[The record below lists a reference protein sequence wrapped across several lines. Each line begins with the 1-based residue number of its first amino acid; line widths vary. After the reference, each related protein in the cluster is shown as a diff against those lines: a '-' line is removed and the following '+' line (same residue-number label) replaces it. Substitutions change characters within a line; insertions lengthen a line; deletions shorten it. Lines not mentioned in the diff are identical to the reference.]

1 VNYSNHPIYQRR
13 RRVALLVIGILFLL
27 VVLFLVRAC
36 GTGSEQTTEQQQEEE
51 VVNAPTVE
59 QTPRAVDEQTVSEG
73 TQEDVTVEEKTKE

>member
-1 VNYSNHPIYQRR
+1 VSYSNHPIYQRR

-36 GTGSEQTTEQQQEEE
+36 GTGSEQTEQQE

-59 QTPRAVDEQTVSEG
+59 QTPRAIDEQTVSEG
-73 TQEDVTVEEKTKE
+73 TQDVTIEEKTKE

>member
-36 GTGSEQTTEQQQEEE
+36 GTGSEQTTEQQQQEL
-51 VVNAPTVE
+51 VNAPTVE

>member
-36 GTGSEQTTEQQQEEE
+36 GSGSEQTEQEEL
-51 VVNAPTVE
+51 VNAPTVE
-59 QTPRAVDEQTVSEG
+59 QTPRTIDEQTVTER
-73 TQEDVTVEEKTKE
+73 TQDVTVKEKTKE